1 MILTSGTVTRPYY
14 DWGGRK
20 YMEIQGPEGPV
31 IRIKIPFRYGRVMA
45 HIEGIRPIQ
54 DIQSGEFVHVVLE
67 RIQGVFVLESLRI
80 VDAPRGQEDDQSG

>member
-1 MILTSGTVTRPYY
+1 MILMNGSVTRPYY

-20 YMEIQGPEGPV
+20 YMEIRSDEGFV
-31 IRIKIPFRYGRVMA
+31 RIKIPYRYGRVMA

-67 RIQGVFVLESLRI
+67 RNQGVFVLKSLRV
-80 VDAPRGQEDDQSG
+80 VDAPCGQENDQCG